1 MVENLRSRVKMADV
15 ARESGVSL
23 STVSIVF
30 SDKPGLPS
38 ETRLRVLN
46 AARRLGYNPRR
57 STSFN
62 QMGLLRT
69 VGLVM
74 RTRSDE
80 IPRSDHFYSHVV
92 AGIESACRQ
101 NNLNLLYA
109 TICVDSD
116 LRPVELPGLIENGGA
131 DGLLLLGVRV
141 DEMLHQML
149 HQSALPV
156 VLVDSYQD
164 RDEHTY
170 DQILSDNEQGAYQAT
185 QYLIEKGHRKLAF
198 IGGSA
203 HTYPSF
209 DARRKG
215 FARAL
220 RDTQIEEAIY
230 VDCRS
235 DRDEAIA
242 AARQLLSR
250 HPELTALVGVNDFIA
265 ITAMHV
271 AVERGR
277 RVGGDLAIIGFDDI
291 LLSES
296 VIPPLT
302 TMQVDKL
309 AMGRMAVCMLMNRS
323 EQPNSARATLT
334 LHPRLIERNSVMA
347 VPASIAL
354 PVAELPVL
362 N

>member
-1 MVENLRSRVKMADV
+1 MADV

-57 STSFN
+57 TTTFN

-109 TICVDSD
+109 TMCVDPD

-141 DEMLHQML
+141 DEMLCQML
-149 HQSALPV
+149 DQCALPV

-185 QYLIEKGHRKLAF
+185 QYLIEKGHRKLGF

-203 HTYPSF
+203 NTSYPSF
-209 DARRKG
+209 DSRRKG

-220 RDTQIEEAIY
+220 RDYQIEEAIF

-242 AARQLLSR
+242 AARELLSQ

-271 AVERGR
+271 VVERGR

-302 TMQVDKL
+302 TMQVDKI
-309 AMGRMAVCMLMNRS
+309 AMGRLAVCMLMNRS

-354 PVAELPVL
+354 SVAGLPVVD
-362 N
+362 